1 MPRNE
6 ATGYLSTVHRLVYIQ
21 LPPLLPRNSTLRTAC
36 PTSYTLPVRGER
48 ATIVFSRPCPIP
60 ETRQRGLVPTK
71 YYLQYLK
78 ETLLKLKHFLWRFTF
93 YFYCFVY
100 LLITNIDPLY
110 VWIRVITK
118 LPNSEQSY
126 KGKVKTHKYINRQ
139 NQSTTGKLWKP

>member
-71 YYLQYLK
+71 YSPISQGN
-78 ETLLKLKHFLWRFTF
+78 
-93 YFYCFVY
+93 
-100 LLITNIDPLY
+100 LI
-110 VWIRVITK
+110 
-118 LPNSEQSY
+118 E
-126 KGKVKTHKYINRQ
+126 VKTLSLKIYILFLLFRVFIDNQYRSTLCVNKGNNKITELRAILQRESQ
-139 NQSTTGKLWKP
+139 NS

>member
-78 ETLLKLKHFLWRFTF
+78 ETLLKLKTLSLKIYILFLLFRVFIDNQYKSTL
-93 YFYCFVY
+93 CVNKGNKK
-100 LLITNIDPLY
+100 ITELRAILQ
-110 VWIRVITK
+110 RESQ
-118 LPNSEQSY
+118 NS
-126 KGKVKTHKYINRQ
+126 
-139 NQSTTGKLWKP
+139 